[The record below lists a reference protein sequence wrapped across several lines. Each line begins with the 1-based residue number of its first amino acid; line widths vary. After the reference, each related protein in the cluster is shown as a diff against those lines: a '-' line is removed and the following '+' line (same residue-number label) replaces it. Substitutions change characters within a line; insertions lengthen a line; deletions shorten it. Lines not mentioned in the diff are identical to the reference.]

1 MTSYEVLCENFDWEE
16 CIEDDNDHQQTKITP
31 GKEVQ
36 TLTFIDIL
44 NEILDNDIRA
54 AKNQNM
60 HAYIRIGLFD
70 QSQYGNN
77 VLSVI
82 SNGPG
87 HGKENMFRF
96 LHRGN
101 VNRSLSAEQQY
112 SSNYGWGFKEAQ
124 AAAAPHTLAI
134 SISPAAEKNNTYDV
148 HVHFWKDWNWS
159 RLKTVSYTLTNQ
171 YLGTSLNSWVVI
183 RESSAEDEQRLLE
196 WSGKCGFVNDQDS
209 LKRLV
214 DWVGQ
219 DSGKLGTER
228 ELCFTGVARF
238 MINIRPRHRKVFTEE
253 DAYRELRHALESSY
267 IQQDYYSIIL
277 MGAPIVPVDL
287 NSVLTITSKMEVD
300 GCIVMFGMRKKKT
313 LDDGKGFI
321 EDNSDG
327 FYRPRFALNHRF
339 LKPDDVAIDKHLK
352 KIFYNR
358 KKMGM
363 KFANTLSCLFSKKVI
378 SLEVRDRHD
387 NPNAQYRAGTDFC
400 SLTFVPPEDCNPI
413 PKDRYLK
420 TAELLAKIDERCS
433 GQLVC
438 DSQNM
443 VKLAPIF
450 QKWQDDKDEKK
461 NGSSS
466 FSTLSS
472 KKRKKR
478 KSGVNVQQKKTTNWH
493 DGFGFRSSR
502 HP

>member
-171 YLGTSLNSWVVI
+171 YLGTSLNSWVGHPRKFCRGRATVI
-183 RESSAEDEQRLLE
+183 GVE
-196 WSGKCGFVNDQDS
+196 W
-209 LKRLV
+209 
-214 DWVGQ
+214 
-219 DSGKLGTER
+219 
-228 ELCFTGVARF
+228 
-238 MINIRPRHRKVFTEE
+238 
-253 DAYRELRHALESSY
+253 
-267 IQQDYYSIIL
+267 
-277 MGAPIVPVDL
+277 
-287 NSVLTITSKMEVD
+287 
-300 GCIVMFGMRKKKT
+300 
-313 LDDGKGFI
+313 
-321 EDNSDG
+321 
-327 FYRPRFALNHRF
+327 
-339 LKPDDVAIDKHLK
+339 
-352 KIFYNR
+352 
-358 KKMGM
+358 
-363 KFANTLSCLFSKKVI
+363 
-378 SLEVRDRHD
+378 
-387 NPNAQYRAGTDFC
+387 
-400 SLTFVPPEDCNPI
+400 
-413 PKDRYLK
+413 
-420 TAELLAKIDERCS
+420 
-433 GQLVC
+433 
-438 DSQNM
+438 
-443 VKLAPIF
+443 
-450 QKWQDDKDEKK
+450 
-461 NGSSS
+461 
-466 FSTLSS
+466 
-472 KKRKKR
+472 
-478 KSGVNVQQKKTTNWH
+478 
-493 DGFGFRSSR
+493 
-502 HP
+502 